1 MTNQEAARVIVKL
14 YRDYSKGYGCEV
26 YDEAVSRA
34 VAALY
39 MTEDTII
46 CDKEQELRTDK

>member
-14 YRDYSKGYGCEV
+14 YRHFGKGYGCEV

-39 MTEDTII
+39 VTEDTLI
-46 CDKEQELRTDK
+46 CDKEQELRTDR